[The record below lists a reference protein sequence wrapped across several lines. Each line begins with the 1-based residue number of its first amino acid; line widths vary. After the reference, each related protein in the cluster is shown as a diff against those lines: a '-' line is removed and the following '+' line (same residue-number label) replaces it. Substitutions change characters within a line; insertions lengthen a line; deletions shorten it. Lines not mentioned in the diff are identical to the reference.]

1 MARYLGKRFAICM
14 LAVVLSVFINFVL
27 IRVAPGNPIAIMA
40 GIDNPNPEMI
50 DTLTEKYGLD
60 QPILVQFW
68 VYLKNLLRGD
78 FGFSYRNNLPVT
90 QLIGERILPTL
101 LLSLTSLLIS
111 VLLGGWM
118 GLRAARRKDSPFDR
132 FFSNLSYML
141 DAMPSFWLA
150 LMLILLFATALKILP
165 TAGMVNVRASYE
177 GFQKVLDVLV
187 HMVLPVS
194 CITLLTAPSYY
205 RIMRSSALQ
214 VMNED
219 FVTLYRATGMPEKDI
234 FRKYVLKNAILPVVT
249 MLGMGLAYSLAGVA
263 LVEIVFAWPGM
274 GRLLL
279 DSINKRDYAVLSG
292 IYLMLSMAIA
302 VVTVLLDAIYAWLDP
317 RIRLGEGRTREG

>member
-1 MARYLGKRFAICM
+1 MGRYLGKRFIVCM
-14 LAVVLSVFINFVL
+14 LAVVVSVFINFALVRL
-27 IRVAPGNPIAIMA
+27 APGDPISIMA

-50 DTLTEKYGLD
+50 QVLTEKYGLD
-60 QPILVQFW
+60 KPILVQFG
-68 VYLKNLLRGD
+68 VYLKNVMKGD

-90 QLIGERILPTL
+90 QLVGQRIVPTL
-101 LLSLTSLLIS
+101 LLSLTSLILA
-111 VLLGGWM
+111 VLLGGSM
-118 GLRAARRKDSPFDR
+118 GLRAARKKDSIFDK

-141 DAMPSFWLA
+141 DAMPSFWFA
-150 LMLILLFATALKILP
+150 LMLMLLFATALGWLP
-165 TAGMVNVRASYE
+165 TAGMVDVRAGYT
-177 GFQKVLDVLV
+177 GLRQVLDVIV
-187 HMVLPVS
+187 HMILPVS
-194 CITLLTAPSYY
+194 CITILTAPSYY

-219 FVTLYRATGMPEKDI
+219 FVTLYRATGMSEKEI
-234 FRKYVLKNAILPVVT
+234 FRKYILKNAILPVVT

-292 IYLMLSMAIA
+292 IYLMLSMTIAIM
-302 VVTVLLDAIYAWLDP
+302 TVLLDAVYAWLDP
-317 RIRLGEGRTREG
+317 RIRLT

>member
-1 MARYLGKRFAICM
+1 MTKYLGKRFAVCM
-14 LAVVLSVFINFVL
+14 LAVILSVFINFALVRL
-27 IRVAPGNPIAIMA
+27 APGNPIAIMA
-40 GIDNPNPEMI
+40 GMDSPNQEMI
-50 DTLTEKYGLD
+50 DTLTAKYGLD
-60 QPILVQFW
+60 KPILVQFGI
-68 VYLKNLLRGD
+68 YLGNLLKGD

-90 QLIGERILPTL
+90 QLVGERVGPTL
-101 LLSLTSLLIS
+101 LLSLTSLLLA
-111 VLLGGWM
+111 VLLGCGM
-118 GLRAARRKDSPFDR
+118 GLRAARKADSRFDR

-150 LMLILLFATALKILP
+150 LMLMLLFATTLKWLP
-165 TAGMVNVRASYE
+165 TAGMVNVRAAYT
-177 GFQKVLDVLV
+177 GWHRVLDILV

-194 CITLLTAPSYY
+194 CITILSAPAYY

-214 VMNED
+214 VMHED
-219 FVTLYRATGMPEKDI
+219 YITLYRAAGMPEKKI
-234 FRKYVLKNAILPVVT
+234 FQRYVLKNAILPVVT
-249 MLGMGLAYSLAGVA
+249 MLGMSLAYSLAGVA

-302 VVTVLLDAIYAWLDP
+302 VVTVLLDAVYAWLDP
-317 RIRLGEGRTREG
+317 RIRLK

>member
-1 MARYLGKRFAICM
+1 MLKYLGKRFAVCM

-27 IRVAPGNPIAIMA
+27 IRVAPGNPISIMA
-40 GIDNPNPEMI
+40 GLDSPNPEMI
-50 DTLTEKYGLD
+50 AALTEKYGLD
-60 QPILVQFW
+60 KPILVQFG
-68 VYLKNLLRGD
+68 VYMGNLLRGD

-90 QLIGERILPTL
+90 ALVGERVVPTL
-101 LLSLTSLLIS
+101 LLSLSSLLLA
-111 VLLGGWM
+111 VFLGCGM
-118 GLRAARRKDSPFDR
+118 GLRAARRSESIFHKLL
-132 FFSNLSYML
+132 SNLSYML
-141 DAMPSFWLA
+141 DAIPSFWLA
-150 LMLILLFATALKILP
+150 LMLMLLFATTLKWLP
-165 TAGMVNVRASYE
+165 TAGMVDVRAGYT
-177 GFQKVLDVLV
+177 GIKRVLDVMV
-187 HMVLPVS
+187 HMILPVS
-194 CITLLTAPSYY
+194 CITILTAPTYY

-219 FVTLYRATGMPEKDI
+219 YITLYRAVGMPEKEI

-249 MLGMGLAYSLAGVA
+249 MFGMGLAYSLAGVA

-302 VVTVLLDAIYAWLDP
+302 FVSVLLDAVYAWLDP
-317 RIRLGEGRTREG
+317 RIRLT

>member
-1 MARYLGKRFAICM
+1 MTRYLGKRFAVCM

-27 IRVAPGNPIAIMA
+27 VRVAPGNPIAIMA

-50 DTLTEKYGLD
+50 AALTEKYGLD
-60 QPILVQFW
+60 QPILVQFG

-78 FGFSYRNNLPVT
+78 FGFSYRSNLPVT
-90 QLIGERILPTL
+90 QLVGERIVPTL
-101 LLSLTSLLIS
+101 LLSLTSLLFA
-111 VLLGGWM
+111 VFLGGFM
-118 GLRAARRKDSPFDR
+118 GLRAARRKDSLFDR

-150 LMLILLFATALKILP
+150 LMLMLLFATTLKLLP
-165 TAGMVNVRASYE
+165 TAGMVDIRANYT
-177 GFQKVLDVLV
+177 GFQKVLDIIV
-187 HMVLPVS
+187 HMILPVT
-194 CITLLTAPSYY
+194 CITVLTAPGYY

-214 VMNED
+214 VTNED
-219 FVTLYRATGMPEKDI
+219 FITLYRATGMTEKTI

-302 VVTVLLDAIYAWLDP
+302 TVTVLLDALYAWLDP
-317 RIRLGEGRTREG
+317 RIRLGERRVRGG

>member
-1 MARYLGKRFAICM
+1 MAKYLSKRFAVCM
-14 LAVVLSVFINFVL
+14 LAVILSIFINFALVRL
-27 IRVAPGNPIAIMA
+27 APGNPIAIMA
-40 GIDNPNPEMI
+40 GMDSPNQEMI
-50 DTLTEKYGLD
+50 DTLTAKYGLD
-60 QPILVQFW
+60 KPILVQFGI
-68 VYLKNLLRGD
+68 YLGNLVQGD
-78 FGFSYRNNLPVT
+78 FGYSYRNNLPVT
-90 QLIGERILPTL
+90 QLVGERILPTL
-101 LLSLTSLLIS
+101 LLSLTSLLLA
-111 VLLGGWM
+111 VLLGCSM
-118 GLRAARRKDSPFDR
+118 GLRAARRSNSRFDR

-150 LMLILLFATALKILP
+150 LMLMLLFATTLRWLP
-165 TAGMVNVRASYE
+165 TAGMVDVRAAYT
-177 GFQKVLDVLV
+177 GWRRALDILV

-194 CITLLTAPSYY
+194 CITILSAPSYY

-214 VMNED
+214 VMHED
-219 FVTLYRATGMPEKDI
+219 YVTLYRATGMPEKII
-234 FRKYVLKNAILPVVT
+234 FRRYVLKNAILPVVT

-302 VVTVLLDAIYAWLDP
+302 VVTVLLDAVYAWLDP
-317 RIRLGEGRTREG
+317 RIRLK

>member
-1 MARYLGKRFAICM
+1 MTRYLGKRFAVCM
-14 LAVVLSVFINFVL
+14 LAVVFSVFINFALV
-27 IRVAPGNPIAIMA
+27 RVAPGNPISIMA
-40 GIDNPNPEMI
+40 GIDNPNPEMVAA
-50 DTLTEKYGLD
+50 LTEKYGLD
-60 QPILVQFW
+60 KPILVQFG
-68 VYLKNLLRGD
+68 VYLQNLLKGD

-90 QLIGERILPTL
+90 QLVGERVVPTL
-101 LLSLTSLLIS
+101 LLSLTSL
-111 VLLGGWM
+111 VFAVFLGGSM
-118 GLRAARRKDSPFDR
+118 GLRAARRKDSLFDR

-141 DAMPSFWLA
+141 DAMPSFWFA
-150 LMLILLFATALKILP
+150 LMLMLVFATAFKLLP
-165 TAGMVNVRASYE
+165 TAGMVDVRASYT
-177 GFQKVLDVLV
+177 GFKRVLDILT

-194 CITLLTAPSYY
+194 CITILTAPGYY

-219 FVTLYRATGMPEKDI
+219 FVTLYRATGMSEKAI
-234 FRKYVLKNAILPVVT
+234 FRKYVLKNAILPMVT

-302 VVTVLLDAIYAWLDP
+302 VVTVLLDALYAWLDP
-317 RIRLGEGRTREG
+317 RIRLNERRVQRG